1 MVQNP
6 TKKKAEAAAVAEGRA
21 AAYKPHVTAEK
32 NRILQSKAM
41 PLLTK
46 KYIS

>member
-6 TKKKAEAAAVAEGRA
+6 IKKKAEAAAVAEGRA
-21 AAYKPHVTAEK
+21 AYKASRHSRK

-46 KYIS
+46 KYTS